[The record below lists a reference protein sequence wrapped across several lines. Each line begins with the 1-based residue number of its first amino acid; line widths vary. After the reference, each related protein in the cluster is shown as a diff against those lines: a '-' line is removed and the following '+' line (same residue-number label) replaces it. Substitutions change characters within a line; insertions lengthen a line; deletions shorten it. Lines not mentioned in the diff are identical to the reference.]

1 MANEL
6 TPQQELFVAEYLKDL
21 NATQAAIRA
30 GYGEAG
36 AHVRANELRKNPLVA
51 AQIDAALAARNERV
65 QIDADFVLRELFKL
79 ASCDLAAA
87 FDEFGNLRNIHDI
100 PPDVRKAISGVE
112 VEDLFAGRGPDRE
125 QIGVTRKV
133 KFWDKTRAL
142 EMLGRHLAL
151 FKDRLEVS
159 VDASLTDE
167 LRAARERAAGFDL
180 A

>member
-1 MANEL
+1 MSNL
-6 TPQQELFVAEYLKDL
+6 TAKQELFVAEYLKDL

-30 GYGEAG
+30 GYSETSAQSTSSD
-36 AHVRANELRKNPLVA
+36 LLSNPMVA
-51 AQIDAALAARNERV
+51 TRIAALRTTQLERV